1 MMHSTGSGGGDRGTF
16 QQLDDEQQMPMSFTD
31 TDSTDNLTIATGSS
45 RRRLGF
51 GAMLFLVFLSIAG
64 VSLWIMRSM
73 GSTSGVAAPSEANKV
88 VESFLSERAKA
99 PTTKLPAD
107 LLNTDGYTALQV
119 KREELR
125 KNPFV
130 LAGVPA
136 SEPDPVRQTGTALIT
151 PSNPTATEAPAAPRD
166 DRGQRATQWSAE
178 VDKAAATLKV
188 GSTLIGATPAGSMV
202 SVNGR
207 VLRVGDRLDLS
218 KPPMAFVVAEIT
230 TEGAGFTARSEALG
244 AERTVFVKVNQKE

>member
-1 MMHSTGSGGGDRGTF
+1 MMHSTGSGGGERGTF

-31 TDSTDNLTIATGSS
+31 TDAADNLTIATGSS
-45 RRRLGF
+45 RRRIGF
-51 GAMLFLVFLSIAG
+51 GAMLFLVFLAIAG
-64 VSLWIMRSM
+64 VSLWVMRSM
-73 GSTSGVAAPSEANKV
+73 GSSSGVAAPSEANKV

-99 PTTKLPAD
+99 PSTKLPAD

-119 KREELR
+119 KRDELR

-136 SEPDPVRQTGTALIT
+136 PEPEPARQTGIAVIT
-151 PSNPTATEAPAAPRD
+151 PTTPEVPSAPVAPRD
-166 DRGQRATQWSAE
+166 DRGQRAAQWSSE
-178 VDKAAATLKV
+178 VEKAAATLKV

-207 VLRVGDRLDLS
+207 VLRVGDRLDS
-218 KPPMAFVVAEIT
+218 TKPPMAFVVAEIT